1 MAHRQARNPTD
12 HCRFLVKESN
22 DVGVVSTYIDSFNVI
37 AQIHCSNKHMQHIC
51 SNHKDSLKLGI
62 LLTRSRSLCSK
73 SPCRARAPA
82 PCWFRIEATSAQR
95 SFVSQNTMHVSLSAL
110 VSSCTALLLTFVRS
124 SPPSPT
130 SCAASKGMLW
140 WRAPLFSARTLRS
153 T

>member
-22 DVGVVSTYIDSFNVI
+22 DVGVVSTYIDSFTSLLKYI
-37 AQIHCSNKHMQHIC
+37 AQINTC

-95 SFVSQNTMHVSLSAL
+95 SLVSQNTMHVSLSAL

>member
-1 MAHRQARNPTD
+1 VAHRQARNPTD

-22 DVGVVSTYIDSFNVI
+22 DVGVVSTYIDSFTSLLKYI
-37 AQIHCSNKHMQHIC
+37 AQINTC

-95 SFVSQNTMHVSLSAL
+95 SLVSQNTMHVSLSAL

>member
-22 DVGVVSTYIDSFNVI
+22 DVGVVSTYIDSFTSLLKYI
-37 AQIHCSNKHMQHIC
+37 AQINTCS

-95 SFVSQNTMHVSLSAL
+95 SLVSQNTMHVSLSAL